1 MAALET
7 GWTDLWSREGP
18 ALTKGRNKHCGQCL
32 KMALNNVSLSAGDQR
47 TRVAYRASHGDLS
60 PSAALALAMVSGD
73 SFLVARPEAILP
85 GPTARQAVRPN
96 VRTESRR
103 ASGGGRSPTRFI
115 KGREPDG
122 RNRSRQTRFSPYPT
136 PGVKLDLLRSL
147 LQQRLVAIGSVIAA
161 RLSA

>member
-1 MAALET
+1 MAASET

-18 ALTKGRNKHCGQCL
+18 ALTKGRNEHCGQCL
-32 KMALNNVSLSAGDQR
+32 KMALNNMSLSAGDQR

-73 SFLVARPEAILP
+73 SFLVARPEAVLP
-85 GPTARQAVRPN
+85 GPTPRQAVRPN
-96 VRTESRR
+96 VR
-103 ASGGGRSPTRFI
+103 TRFI

-136 PGVKLDLLRSL
+136 PGVKLDLLRNL
-147 LQQRLVAIGSVIAA
+147 LQERLVAIGSVIAA